1 MEYLKLNNDV
11 KMPVEGL
18 GTFLMSPAEA
28 EAASLAALEA
38 GYKHIDTA
46 NAYMNEKAVGRAI
59 AKSGVARDK
68 LFVSTKLWPS
78 VYEAGDAAIESTL
91 SRLGLDYVDML
102 ILHQPVGNY
111 LAAWKTME
119 KAYKEGKVRALG
131 LSNFPQGKIAEVIDH
146 AEIKPQLVTVECHP
160 YFAQSDLRE
169 YLSQYGIVIEAWY
182 PLGHGDKGLQEE
194 PVFTKLAE
202 KYGKTAAQVIL
213 RWHVQMGT
221 SIIPGSKNPMHIAD
235 NADIFDFE
243 LTDEEMT
250 EDRQARRHEEILRG
264 HRGSTCWLPR
274 YQARLRRA
282 GVAGPGAA
290 CDGSEIVAPA
300 LAFGLLRIP
309 YRMRFVFLPRRRV
322 PMCIVRHEPF
332 SYSYATSGYFSACG
346 CNRIITF

>member
-18 GTFLMSPAEA
+18 GTFLMSPVEA

-38 GYKHIDTA
+38 GYVHIDTA

-59 AKSGVARDK
+59 AKSGVVRDK

-78 VYEAGDAAIESTL
+78 VYEASDAAIEGTL
-91 SRLGLDYVDML
+91 NRLGLDYVDML

-131 LSNFPQGKIAEVIDH
+131 LSNFPQEKIAEVIDH

-169 YLSQYGIVIEAWY
+169 YLSQYGIEIEAWY
-182 PLGHGDKGLQEE
+182 PLGHGDKGLQKE

-202 KYGKTAAQVIL
+202 KYGKTPAQVIL

-221 SIIPGSKNPMHIAD
+221 SIIPGSKNPAHIAD
-235 NADIFDFE
+235 NAEIFDFE
-243 LTDEEMT
+243 LTDEEMAEIAKLDGTKKYYEAT
-250 EDRQARRHEEILRG
+250 EE
-264 HRGSTCWLPR
+264 
-274 YQARLRRA
+274 
-282 GVAGPGAA
+282 
-290 CDGSEIVAPA
+290 A
-300 LAFGLLRIP
+300 LA
-309 YRMRFVFLPRRRV
+309 
-322 PMCIVRHEPF
+322 
-332 SYSYATSGYFSACG
+332 GYLAIKPDFDAQE
-346 CNRIITF
+346 

>member
-1 MEYLKLNNDV
+1 
-11 KMPVEGL
+11 
-18 GTFLMSPAEA
+18 
-28 EAASLAALEA
+28 
-38 GYKHIDTA
+38 
-46 NAYMNEKAVGRAI
+46 MNEKAVGRAI

-78 VYEAGDAAIESTL
+78 VYEAGDAAIEGTL
-91 SRLGLDYVDML
+91 NRLGLDYVDML

-131 LSNFPQGKIAEVIDH
+131 LSNFPQEKIAEVIDH

-202 KYGKTAAQVIL
+202 KYGKTPAQVIL

-221 SIIPGSKNPMHIAD
+221 SIIPGSKNPTHIAD

-243 LTDEEMT
+243 LTDEEMAEVAKLDGTKKYYEAT
-250 EDRQARRHEEILRG
+250 EE
-264 HRGSTCWLPR
+264 
-274 YQARLRRA
+274 
-282 GVAGPGAA
+282 
-290 CDGSEIVAPA
+290 A
-300 LAFGLLRIP
+300 LA
-309 YRMRFVFLPRRRV
+309 
-322 PMCIVRHEPF
+322 
-332 SYSYATSGYFSACG
+332 GYLAIKPDFDAQE
-346 CNRIITF
+346 

>member
-38 GYKHIDTA
+38 GYEHIDTA

-78 VYEAGDAAIESTL
+78 VYEAGDAAIEGTL
-91 SRLGLDYVDML
+91 NRLGLDYVDML

-131 LSNFPQGKIAEVIDH
+131 LSNFPQEKIAEVIDH

-194 PVFTKLAE
+194 PIFTKLAE
-202 KYGKTAAQVIL
+202 KYGKTPAQVIL

-221 SIIPGSKNPMHIAD
+221 SIIPGSKNPTHIAD

-243 LTDEEMT
+243 LTDEEMAEVAKLDGTKKYYEAT
-250 EDRQARRHEEILRG
+250 EE
-264 HRGSTCWLPR
+264 
-274 YQARLRRA
+274 
-282 GVAGPGAA
+282 
-290 CDGSEIVAPA
+290 A
-300 LAFGLLRIP
+300 LA
-309 YRMRFVFLPRRRV
+309 
-322 PMCIVRHEPF
+322 
-332 SYSYATSGYFSACG
+332 GYLAIKPDFDAQE
-346 CNRIITF
+346 

>member
-38 GYKHIDTA
+38 GYEHIDTA

-68 LFVSTKLWPS
+68 IIVSTKLWPS
-78 VYEAGDAAIESTL
+78 VYEAGDAAIEGTL
-91 SRLGLDYVDML
+91 NRLGLDYVDML

-131 LSNFPQGKIAEVIDH
+131 LSNFPQEKIAEVIDH

-202 KYGKTAAQVIL
+202 RYGKTAAQVIL

-221 SIIPGSKNPMHIAD
+221 SIIPGSKNPVHIAD

-243 LTDEEMT
+243 LTDEEMAEIAKLDGT
-250 EDRQARRHEEILRG
+250 EKYYEATEE
-264 HRGSTCWLPR
+264 
-274 YQARLRRA
+274 
-282 GVAGPGAA
+282 
-290 CDGSEIVAPA
+290 A
-300 LAFGLLRIP
+300 LA
-309 YRMRFVFLPRRRV
+309 
-322 PMCIVRHEPF
+322 
-332 SYSYATSGYFSACG
+332 GYLAIKPDFDAQE
-346 CNRIITF
+346 

>member
-38 GYKHIDTA
+38 GYEHIDTA

-68 LFVSTKLWPS
+68 IFVSTKLWPS
-78 VYEAGDAAIESTL
+78 VYEAGDAAIEGTL
-91 SRLGLDYVDML
+91 NRLGLDYVDML

-131 LSNFPQGKIAEVIDH
+131 LSNFPQEKIAEVIDH

-182 PLGHGDKGLQEE
+182 PLGHGDKGLKEE

-202 KYGKTAAQVIL
+202 RYGKTAAQVIL

-221 SIIPGSKNPMHIAD
+221 SIIPGSKNPAHIAD

-243 LTDEEMT
+243 LTDEEMAEIAKLDGTKKYYEAT
-250 EDRQARRHEEILRG
+250 EE
-264 HRGSTCWLPR
+264 
-274 YQARLRRA
+274 
-282 GVAGPGAA
+282 
-290 CDGSEIVAPA
+290 A
-300 LAFGLLRIP
+300 LA
-309 YRMRFVFLPRRRV
+309 
-322 PMCIVRHEPF
+322 
-332 SYSYATSGYFSACG
+332 GYLAIKPDFDAQE
-346 CNRIITF
+346 

>member
-38 GYKHIDTA
+38 GYEHIDTA

-68 LFVSTKLWPS
+68 IFVSTKLWPS
-78 VYEAGDAAIESTL
+78 VYEAGDAAIEGTL
-91 SRLGLDYVDML
+91 NRLGLDYVDML

-119 KAYKEGKVRALG
+119 KASKEGKVRALG
-131 LSNFPQGKIAEVIDH
+131 LSNFPQEKIAEVIDH

-182 PLGHGDKGLQEE
+182 PLGHGDKGLKEE

-202 KYGKTAAQVIL
+202 RYGKTAAQVIL

-235 NADIFDFE
+235 NADIFYFE
-243 LTDEEMT
+243 LTDEEMAEIAKLDGT
-250 EDRQARRHEEILRG
+250 EKYYEATEE
-264 HRGSTCWLPR
+264 
-274 YQARLRRA
+274 
-282 GVAGPGAA
+282 
-290 CDGSEIVAPA
+290 A
-300 LAFGLLRIP
+300 LA
-309 YRMRFVFLPRRRV
+309 
-322 PMCIVRHEPF
+322 
-332 SYSYATSGYFSACG
+332 GYLAIKPDFDAQE
-346 CNRIITF
+346 

>member
-38 GYKHIDTA
+38 GYEHIDTA
-46 NAYMNEKAVGRAI
+46 NAYMNEKAVGRTI

-68 LFVSTKLWPS
+68 IFVSTKLWPS
-78 VYEAGDAAIESTL
+78 VYEAGDAAIEGTL
-91 SRLGLDYVDML
+91 NRLGLDYVDML

-131 LSNFPQGKIAEVIDH
+131 LSNFPQEKIAEVIDH

-202 KYGKTAAQVIL
+202 KYGKAPAQVIL

-221 SIIPGSKNPMHIAD
+221 SIIPGFKNPAHIAD

-243 LTDEEMT
+243 LTDEEMAEIAKLDGTKKYYEAT
-250 EDRQARRHEEILRG
+250 EE
-264 HRGSTCWLPR
+264 
-274 YQARLRRA
+274 
-282 GVAGPGAA
+282 
-290 CDGSEIVAPA
+290 A
-300 LAFGLLRIP
+300 LA
-309 YRMRFVFLPRRRV
+309 
-322 PMCIVRHEPF
+322 
-332 SYSYATSGYFSACG
+332 GYLAIKPDFDAQE
-346 CNRIITF
+346 

>member
-38 GYKHIDTA
+38 GYEHIDTA

-78 VYEAGDAAIESTL
+78 VYEVGDAAIEGTL
-91 SRLGLDYVDML
+91 NRLGLDYVDML

-131 LSNFPQGKIAEVIDH
+131 LSNFPQEKIAEVIDH

-235 NADIFDFE
+235 NADIFYFE
-243 LTDEEMT
+243 LTDEEMAEIAKLDGT
-250 EDRQARRHEEILRG
+250 EKYYEATEE
-264 HRGSTCWLPR
+264 
-274 YQARLRRA
+274 
-282 GVAGPGAA
+282 
-290 CDGSEIVAPA
+290 A
-300 LAFGLLRIP
+300 LA
-309 YRMRFVFLPRRRV
+309 
-322 PMCIVRHEPF
+322 
-332 SYSYATSGYFSACG
+332 GYLAIKPDFDAQE
-346 CNRIITF
+346 

>member
-38 GYKHIDTA
+38 GYEHIDTA

-68 LFVSTKLWPS
+68 IFVSTKLWPS
-78 VYEAGDAAIESTL
+78 VYEAGDAAIEGTL
-91 SRLGLDYVDML
+91 NRLGLDYVDML

-131 LSNFPQGKIAEVIDH
+131 LSNFPQEKIAEVIDH

-160 YFAQSDLRE
+160 YFAQSGLRE

-202 KYGKTAAQVIL
+202 KYSKTAAQVIL

-243 LTDEEMT
+243 LTDEEMAEIAKLDGTKKYYEAT
-250 EDRQARRHEEILRG
+250 EE
-264 HRGSTCWLPR
+264 
-274 YQARLRRA
+274 
-282 GVAGPGAA
+282 
-290 CDGSEIVAPA
+290 A
-300 LAFGLLRIP
+300 LA
-309 YRMRFVFLPRRRV
+309 
-322 PMCIVRHEPF
+322 
-332 SYSYATSGYFSACG
+332 GYLAIKPDFDAQE
-346 CNRIITF
+346 

>member
-1 MEYLKLNNDV
+1 MKYLKLNNDV

-28 EAASLAALEA
+28 KAASLAALEA
-38 GYKHIDTA
+38 GYEHIDTA

-78 VYEAGDAAIESTL
+78 VYEAGDAAIEGTL
-91 SRLGLDYVDML
+91 NRLGLDYVDML

-131 LSNFPQGKIAEVIDH
+131 LSNFPQEKIAEVIDH

-194 PVFTKLAE
+194 PIFTKLAE
-202 KYGKTAAQVIL
+202 KYGKTPAQVIL

-221 SIIPGSKNPMHIAD
+221 STIPGSKNPAHIAD

-243 LTDEEMT
+243 LTDEEMAEIAKLDGTKKYYEAT
-250 EDRQARRHEEILRG
+250 EE
-264 HRGSTCWLPR
+264 
-274 YQARLRRA
+274 
-282 GVAGPGAA
+282 
-290 CDGSEIVAPA
+290 A
-300 LAFGLLRIP
+300 LA
-309 YRMRFVFLPRRRV
+309 
-322 PMCIVRHEPF
+322 
-332 SYSYATSGYFSACG
+332 GYLAIKPDFDAQE
-346 CNRIITF
+346 

>member
-28 EAASLAALEA
+28 EAASLAAFEA
-38 GYKHIDTA
+38 GYEHIDTA

-68 LFVSTKLWPS
+68 IFVSTKLWPS
-78 VYEAGDAAIESTL
+78 VYEAGDAAIEGTL
-91 SRLGLDYVDML
+91 NRLGLDYVDML

-131 LSNFPQGKIAEVIDH
+131 LSNFPQEKIAEVIDH

-202 KYGKTAAQVIL
+202 RYGKTAAQVIL

-221 SIIPGSKNPMHIAD
+221 SIIPGSKNPAHIAD

-243 LTDEEMT
+243 LTDEEMAEIAKLDGTKKYYEAT
-250 EDRQARRHEEILRG
+250 EE
-264 HRGSTCWLPR
+264 
-274 YQARLRRA
+274 
-282 GVAGPGAA
+282 
-290 CDGSEIVAPA
+290 A
-300 LAFGLLRIP
+300 LA
-309 YRMRFVFLPRRRV
+309 
-322 PMCIVRHEPF
+322 
-332 SYSYATSGYFSACG
+332 GYLAIKPDFDAQE
-346 CNRIITF
+346 

>member
-28 EAASLAALEA
+28 EAASIAALEA
-38 GYKHIDTA
+38 GYEHIDTA

-59 AKSGVARDK
+59 AKSGVVRDK
-68 LFVSTKLWPS
+68 IFVSTKLWPS
-78 VYEAGDAAIESTL
+78 VYEAGDAAIEGTL
-91 SRLGLDYVDML
+91 NRLGLDYVDML

-131 LSNFPQGKIAEVIDH
+131 LSNFPQGEIAEVIDH

-169 YLSQYGIVIEAWY
+169 YLSQYGIEIEAWY

-202 KYGKTAAQVIL
+202 KYGKTLAQVIL

-221 SIIPGSKNPMHIAD
+221 SIILGSKNPAHIAD

-243 LTDEEMT
+243 LTDEEMAEVAKLDGTKKYYEAT
-250 EDRQARRHEEILRG
+250 EE
-264 HRGSTCWLPR
+264 
-274 YQARLRRA
+274 
-282 GVAGPGAA
+282 
-290 CDGSEIVAPA
+290 A
-300 LAFGLLRIP
+300 LA
-309 YRMRFVFLPRRRV
+309 
-322 PMCIVRHEPF
+322 
-332 SYSYATSGYFSACG
+332 GYLAIKPDFDAQE
-346 CNRIITF
+346 

>member
-38 GYKHIDTA
+38 GYEHIDTA
-46 NAYMNEKAVGRAI
+46 NACMNEKAVGRAI

-78 VYEAGDAAIESTL
+78 VYEAGDAAIEGTL
-91 SRLGLDYVDML
+91 NRLGLDYVDML

-119 KAYKEGKVRALG
+119 KAYMEGKVRALG
-131 LSNFPQGKIAEVIDH
+131 LSNFPQEKIAEVIDH

-202 KYGKTAAQVIL
+202 KYGKAPAQVIL

-221 SIIPGSKNPMHIAD
+221 SIIPGSKNPAHIAD

-243 LTDEEMT
+243 LTDEEMAEIAKLDGTKKYYEAT
-250 EDRQARRHEEILRG
+250 EE
-264 HRGSTCWLPR
+264 
-274 YQARLRRA
+274 
-282 GVAGPGAA
+282 
-290 CDGSEIVAPA
+290 A
-300 LAFGLLRIP
+300 LA
-309 YRMRFVFLPRRRV
+309 
-322 PMCIVRHEPF
+322 
-332 SYSYATSGYFSACG
+332 GYLAIKPDFDAQE
-346 CNRIITF
+346 

>member
-38 GYKHIDTA
+38 GYEHIDTA

-68 LFVSTKLWPS
+68 IFVSTKLWPS
-78 VYEAGDAAIESTL
+78 VYEAGDAAIEGTL
-91 SRLGLDYVDML
+91 NRLGLDYVDML

-131 LSNFPQGKIAEVIDH
+131 LSNFPQEKIAEVIDH

-160 YFAQSDLRE
+160 YFAQSGLRE

-221 SIIPGSKNPMHIAD
+221 SIIPGSKNPTHIAD

-243 LTDEEMT
+243 LTDEEMAEVAKLDGTKKYYEAT
-250 EDRQARRHEEILRG
+250 EE
-264 HRGSTCWLPR
+264 
-274 YQARLRRA
+274 
-282 GVAGPGAA
+282 
-290 CDGSEIVAPA
+290 A
-300 LAFGLLRIP
+300 LA
-309 YRMRFVFLPRRRV
+309 
-322 PMCIVRHEPF
+322 
-332 SYSYATSGYFSACG
+332 GYLAIKPDFDAQE
-346 CNRIITF
+346 

>member
-28 EAASLAALEA
+28 EVASLAALEA
-38 GYKHIDTA
+38 GYEHIDTA

-78 VYEAGDAAIESTL
+78 VYEAGDAAIEGTL
-91 SRLGLDYVDML
+91 NRLGLDYVDML

-119 KAYKEGKVRALG
+119 KAYMEGKVRALG
-131 LSNFPQGKIAEVIDH
+131 LSNFPQEKIAEVIDH

-194 PVFTKLAE
+194 PIFTKLAE
-202 KYGKTAAQVIL
+202 KYGKTPAQVIL

-221 SIIPGSKNPMHIAD
+221 SIIPGSKNPAHIAD

-243 LTDEEMT
+243 LTDEEMAEVAKLDGTKKYYEAT
-250 EDRQARRHEEILRG
+250 EE
-264 HRGSTCWLPR
+264 
-274 YQARLRRA
+274 
-282 GVAGPGAA
+282 
-290 CDGSEIVAPA
+290 A
-300 LAFGLLRIP
+300 LA
-309 YRMRFVFLPRRRV
+309 
-322 PMCIVRHEPF
+322 
-332 SYSYATSGYFSACG
+332 GYLAIKPDFDAQE
-346 CNRIITF
+346 

>member
-38 GYKHIDTA
+38 GYEHIDTA

-78 VYEAGDAAIESTL
+78 VYEAGDAAIEGTL
-91 SRLGLDYVDML
+91 NRLGLDYVDML

-131 LSNFPQGKIAEVIDH
+131 LSNFPQEKIAEVIDH

-194 PVFTKLAE
+194 PIFTKLAE
-202 KYGKTAAQVIL
+202 KYGKTPAQVIL

-221 SIIPGSKNPMHIAD
+221 SIIPGSKNPTHIAD

-243 LTDEEMT
+243 LTDEEMAEVAKLDGAKKYYEAT
-250 EDRQARRHEEILRG
+250 EETL
-264 HRGSTCWLPR
+264 
-274 YQARLRRA
+274 A
-282 GVAGPGAA
+282 GY
-290 CDGSEIVAPA
+290 
-300 LAFGLLRIP
+300 LAIKPDFDAQ
-309 YRMRFVFLPRRRV
+309 
-322 PMCIVRHEPF
+322 E
-332 SYSYATSGYFSACG
+332 
-346 CNRIITF
+346 